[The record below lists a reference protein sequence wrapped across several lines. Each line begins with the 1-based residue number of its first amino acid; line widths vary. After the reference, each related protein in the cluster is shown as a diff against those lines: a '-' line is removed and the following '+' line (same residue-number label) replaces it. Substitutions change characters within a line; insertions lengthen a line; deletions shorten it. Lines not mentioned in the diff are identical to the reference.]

1 MNIVYMLLPAL
12 AWGILP
18 LAVARINGK
27 PINQIFGTTVGTLIV
42 GLITLPFIKAATA
55 LDGKTFLMAALAGAF
70 WVVGQLGQYTGYAKI
85 GVSETMPISTGLQLI
100 GTSLVGV
107 VIFGEWASTN
117 AKIWGFI
124 GIALLI
130 VGAIL
135 TSVSDSGTSEGS
147 EKNQVG
153 TIIMLVCTTLGFIIY
168 NAIPRALSA
177 SGLAIFFPESVGMV
191 VAVLIYLLFTKQM
204 KEIKSKSSWQSLLA
218 GFIFS
223 IAATTYILSVKDN
236 GVNMAF
242 VVSQLS
248 VVISTL
254 GGMIFLH
261 EKKSKKAIF
270 FTITGLIL
278 IFAGA
283 ILTTIMH

>member
-1 MNIVYMLLPAL
+1 MNIVYMFIPAI

-18 LAVARINGK
+18 LAVAKVKGK
-27 PINQIFGTTVGTLIV
+27 PINQILGTTVGTLIV
-42 GLITLPFIKAATA
+42 GIIALPFIKMNI
-55 LDGKTFLMAALAGAF
+55 DVKTFWLAALAGAF
-70 WVVGQLGQYTGYAKI
+70 WVVGQLGQYTGYAKV

-130 VGAIL
+130 IGAIL
-135 TSVSDSGTSEGS
+135 TSVSDKGTSEGN

-153 TIIMLVCTTLGFIIY
+153 TIIMLVCTTIGFIIY
-168 NAIPRALSA
+168 NSIPKAMSA

-191 VAVLIYLLFTKQM
+191 LAVLIYLVFTKQLGEL
-204 KEIKSKSSWQSLLA
+204 KAKSSWQSLIA
-218 GFIFS
+218 GFIFA
-223 IAATTYILSVKDN
+223 IAAIGYILSVKDN
-236 GVNMAF
+236 GVNTAF

-254 GGMIFLH
+254 GGMLFLH
-261 EKKSKKAIF
+261 EKKTKKGYI
-270 FTITGLIL
+270 FTISGLIIIL
-278 IFAGA
+278 IGA

>member
-1 MNIVYMLLPAL
+1 MSIIYMLIPAL
-12 AWGILP
+12 AWGVLP
-18 LAVARINGK
+18 LAVARIKGK
-27 PINQIFGTTVGTLIV
+27 PINQILGTTVGTLIV
-42 GLITLPFIKAATA
+42 GLITLPFIKLNIDA
-55 LDGKTFLMAALAGAF
+55 KTFWMAALAGAF
-70 WVVGQLGQYTGYAKI
+70 WVIGQLGQYTGYAKV

-107 VIFGEWASTN
+107 VIFGEWGSTS

-130 VGAIL
+130 LGAIL
-135 TSVSDSGTSEGS
+135 TSVSDTGTSEGNKS
-147 EKNQVG
+147 NQTG
-153 TIIMLVCTTLGFIIY
+153 TIIMLVCTTLGFIVY

-177 SGLAIFFPESVGMV
+177 SGIAIFFPESVGMV
-191 VAVLIYLLFTKQM
+191 LAVLVYLVFTRQLGELKA
-204 KEIKSKSSWQSLLA
+204 KSSWQSLIA

-223 IAATTYILSVKDN
+223 IAALGYIMSVRDN
-236 GVNMAF
+236 GVNTAF

-254 GGMIFLH
+254 GGMLVLG
-261 EKKSKKAIF
+261 EQKSKKGYI
-270 FTITGLIL
+270 FTISGLIL
-278 IFAGA
+278 IFVGA

>member
-1 MNIVYMLLPAL
+1 MNIVYMLIPAL

-18 LAVARINGK
+18 LAVARVKGK

-42 GLITLPFIKAATA
+42 GLILLPLIKAN
-55 LDGKTFLMAALAGAF
+55 LDVKTFCLAALAGAF
-70 WVVGQLGQYTGYAKI
+70 WVIGQLGQYTGYAKI

-107 VIFGEWASTN
+107 VIFGEWSSTN

-130 VGAIL
+130 IGAIL
-135 TSVSDSGTSEGS
+135 TSVSDKGTEDGNT
-147 EKNQVG
+147 KNQTG
-153 TIIMLVCTTLGFIIY
+153 TIIMLVCTTIGFIIY
-168 NAIPRALSA
+168 NSIPKAMSA

-191 VAVLIYLLFTKQM
+191 LAVLIYLVFTRQLGEL
-204 KEIKSKSSWQSLLA
+204 KEKSSWQSLLA

-223 IAATTYILSVKDN
+223 IAAIGYILSVKDN
-236 GVNMAF
+236 GVNTAF

-254 GGMIFLH
+254 GGMLFLH
-261 EKKSKKAIF
+261 ERKTKKGYIY
-270 FTITGLIL
+270 TILGLIIIL
-278 IFAGA
+278 IGA

>member
-1 MNIVYMLLPAL
+1 MSIIYMLIPAL
-12 AWGILP
+12 AWGVLP
-18 LAVARINGK
+18 LAVARIKGK
-27 PINQIFGTTVGTLIV
+27 PINQILGTTVGTLIV
-42 GLITLPFIKAATA
+42 GLITLPFIKLNIDA
-55 LDGKTFLMAALAGAF
+55 KTFLMAALAGAF
-70 WVVGQLGQYTGYAKI
+70 WVIGQLGQYTGYAKV

-107 VIFGEWASTN
+107 VIFGEWGSTS

-130 VGAIL
+130 IGAIL
-135 TSVSDSGTSEGS
+135 TSVSDAGTSEGNKS
-147 EKNQVG
+147 NQTG
-153 TIIMLVCTTLGFIIY
+153 TIIMLVCTTLGFIVY

-177 SGLAIFFPESVGMV
+177 SGIAIFFPESVGMV
-191 VAVLIYLLFTKQM
+191 LAVLVYLVFTRQLGELKA
-204 KEIKSKSSWQSLLA
+204 KSSWQSLIA

-223 IAATTYILSVKDN
+223 IAALGYIMSVRDN
-236 GVNMAF
+236 GVNTAF

-254 GGMIFLH
+254 GGMLVLG
-261 EKKSKKAIF
+261 EKKSKKGYI
-270 FTITGLIL
+270 FTISGLIL
-278 IFAGA
+278 IFVGA